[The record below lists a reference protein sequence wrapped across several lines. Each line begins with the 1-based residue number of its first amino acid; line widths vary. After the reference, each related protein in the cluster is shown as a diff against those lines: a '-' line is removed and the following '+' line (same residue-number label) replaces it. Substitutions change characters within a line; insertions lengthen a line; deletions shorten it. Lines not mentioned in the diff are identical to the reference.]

1 MKCQKSAWKDLER
14 CFRVLQARFQ
24 VIANPTRQWD
34 REVIVNVLM
43 ACMVFHY
50 MINGNKVIENLKL
63 AWQDQKII

>member
-1 MKCQKSAWKDLER
+1 MKCQKSARKDLER

-43 ACMVFHY
+43 AYMVFHY